1 MTRAAKK
8 TAPVDRAKV
17 LPLAAPTPLTP
28 AQDRER
34 LRNLASVRASRSALT
49 VGEMRPSNE
58 PCKQGHERVNVL
70 VAIESGGGQTWRL
83 WCWTCFPDAP
93 NEW

>member
-1 MTRAAKK
+1 VTRTAKK
-8 TAPVDRAKV
+8 PAPVARPKT
-17 LPLAAPTPLTP
+17 LPVTPLTA

-34 LRNLASVRASRSALT
+34 LRNLASVRAQRNALT

-93 NEW
+93 NDW